1 LAEDTGDYELVV
13 ENDKGRAST
22 KCHVVVVDK
31 PSLEFTAQA
40 PGSTADNIEHHL
52 RQFTR
57 SPLNLV
63 ESDAYD
69 ARVQRAPEFKTQL
82 LNVGVEEGDYCR
94 FETQC
99 KLNMNL
105 GSWAKSS

>member
-1 LAEDTGDYELVV
+1 VV

-22 KCHVVVVDK
+22 KCHVVVLDK
-31 PSLEFTAQA
+31 PSLEFTPQA
-40 PGSTADNIEHHL
+40 PGSTAENIEHHL

-57 SPLNLV
+57 SPLALV

-82 LNVGVEEGDYCR
+82 LNVGVEEGDFCR
-94 FETQC
+94 FETQGNV
-99 KLNMNL
+99 KIFT
-105 GSWAKSS
+105 